1 MMQTI
6 NTRHSLKERQRQ
18 ERENLILQVAEEVFM
33 EKGYQET
40 SIDEIAAQVGI
51 AKGTVYLHFPS
62 KEDLVMAIFQR
73 DMQHIVQA
81 VDALLSSE
89 LTARAKLESVQQFMF
104 GGMFSKHF
112 QLLYAIFNNPGT
124 RRLFAEKECVLRDLW
139 GQLGDRVTTLLDE
152 GKVAGEFAA
161 DIPTPVLRSA
171 FFNLLSPKG
180 YERLLVEEKMPPEEL
195 AKHVGKIYFN
205 GIASK

>member
-1 MMQTI
+1 MQTTS
-6 NTRHSLKERQRQ
+6 TRHSLKERQRQ
-18 ERENLILQVAEEVFM
+18 ERENLIFQVAEEVFM
-33 EKGYQET
+33 EKGYHET

-81 VDALLSSE
+81 VDGLFSSP
-89 LTARAKLESVQQFMF
+89 LTAREKLEAVQQFMF
-104 GGMFSKHF
+104 GGIFSKHF

-139 GQLGDRVTTLLDE
+139 ATCR
-152 GKVAGEFAA
+152 A
-161 DIPTPVLRSA
+161 RHH
-171 FFNLLSPKG
+171 
-180 YERLLVEEKMPPEEL
+180 PP
-195 AKHVGKIYFN
+195 
-205 GIASK
+205 